1 MFELK
6 VLWILTVLI
15 SALNL
20 ILVCKEHMETTEPD
34 DTIDNIKTPD
44 E

>member
-6 VLWILTVLI
+6 VLWILTVLL

-20 ILVCKEHMETTEPD
+20 IIVYKEDMETTEPD
-34 DTIDNIKTPD
+34 EAIDNIKPPD

>member
-6 VLWILTVLI
+6 VLWILTVLL
-15 SALNL
+15 SAMNL
-20 ILVCKEHMETTEPD
+20 ILVYREHMETTEPD
-34 DTIDNIKTPD
+34 DTTDTIDRPD